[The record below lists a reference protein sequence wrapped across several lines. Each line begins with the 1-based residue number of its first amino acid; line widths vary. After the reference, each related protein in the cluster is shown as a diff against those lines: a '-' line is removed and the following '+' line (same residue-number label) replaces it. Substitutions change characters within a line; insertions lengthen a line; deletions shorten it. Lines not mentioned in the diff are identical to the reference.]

1 MSAPLLINQA
11 IGSLAN
17 PEKTILGFISKKN
30 LKNRDKL
37 FHTKKNDTNKMA
49 IQSSRQALKVLADS
63 QKFFIDE
70 KLMQTVHELSSQN
83 QNKLIELIKRAIPP
97 FDNMFIEWNEK
108 QRIENLGF
116 DSSQTFDQV
125 GYHIQRLNG
134 RFFYTSYNNVKP
146 NSGQV
151 LETHYDSN
159 LPLKTTGNKLHIP
172 LTGFYLSNE
181 EQLLNDDFRSTTE
194 YKQNMFGA
202 TKKQIRE
209 AHDYHCRYLIGGHY
223 TDNMNTSRLVNW
235 LDGRLETAQ
244 SMATNMMFPDKVL
257 QKGFNAEEMSQ
268 WVDKDMKS
276 MEGDLRLVTAILAT
290 LNYDHIVYND
300 AKPNPKILHTRNGRA
315 LPKYSYRLVT
325 IDLPKPTVRKVYKGI
340 LTGSGSP
347 KAEHWRRGH
356 WRVQNYKSGKKRI
369 WIEPMKVGDKN
380 VGVIEHDYIL
390 RGKEKCLTH

>member
-11 IGSLAN
+11 IGSLTN
-17 PEKTILGFISKKN
+17 PEKSILGFVNKKD
-30 LKNRDKL
+30 L
-37 FHTKKNDTNKMA
+37 KNDTNKLA
-49 IQSSRQALKVLADS
+49 IQSSRQAFKMLAES

-70 KLMQTVHELSSQN
+70 KLMQTVGELASQD
-83 QNKLIELIKRAIPP
+83 QNKILELIKRAIPP
-97 FDNMFIEWNEK
+97 FDNMFVEWNEK
-108 QRIENLGF
+108 RRLENLGA
-116 DSSQTFDQV
+116 DPSQSFFQV

-134 RFFYTSYNNVKP
+134 RFFYTSYNMVNKLGADPNYEVKYG
-146 NSGQV
+146 NNYLNKV
-151 LETHYDSN
+151 I
-159 LPLKTTGNKLHIP
+159 KNKLHIP

-181 EQLLNDDFRSTTE
+181 EQLLNDDFRSTTD

-209 AHDYHCRYLIGGHY
+209 AHEFHCKHLIGEHY
-223 TDNMNTSRLVNW
+223 CENEKTSRLVNW

-244 SMATNMMFPDKVL
+244 SIATNMMFPDKTL
-257 QKGFNAEEMSQ
+257 TKGFHAEEMSR
-268 WVDKDMKS
+268 WVASDMKS
-276 MEGDLRLVTAILAT
+276 MGGDLRLITAILAT

-300 AKPNPKILHTRNGRA
+300 AKPNPKILHTRNGKN

-325 IDLPKPTVRKVYKGI
+325 IDLPKPKVRKVYKGI
-340 LTGSGSP
+340 ITGSGSP

-356 WRVQNYKSGKKRI
+356 WRVQNYKNGKKRI

-380 VGVIEHDYIL
+380 IGVIEHDYIL

>member
-1 MSAPLLINQA
+1 M
-11 IGSLAN
+11 LA
-17 PEKTILGFISKKN
+17 E
-30 LKNRDKL
+30 
-37 FHTKKNDTNKMA
+37 
-49 IQSSRQALKVLADS
+49 S

-70 KLMQTVHELSSQN
+70 KLMLTVGELASQD
-83 QNKLIELIKRAIPP
+83 QNKILELIKRAIPP
-97 FDNMFIEWNEK
+97 FDNMFVEWNEK
-108 QRIENLGF
+108 RRLENLGA
-116 DSSQTFDQV
+116 DPSQSFFQV

-134 RFFYTSYNNVKP
+134 RFFYTSYNMVNKLEADPNYEVKYG
-146 NSGQV
+146 NNYLNKV
-151 LETHYDSN
+151 I
-159 LPLKTTGNKLHIP
+159 KNKLHIP

-181 EQLLNDDFRSTTE
+181 EQLLNNDFRSTTD

-209 AHDYHCRYLIGGHY
+209 AHEFHCKHLIGEHY
-223 TDNMNTSRLVNW
+223 CDNEKTSRLVNW

-244 SMATNMMFPDKVL
+244 SIATNMMFPDKTLVR
-257 QKGFNAEEMSQ
+257 GFEAEEMSR
-268 WVDKDMKS
+268 WVASDMKS
-276 MEGDLRLVTAILAT
+276 MGGDLRLITAILAR

-356 WRVQNYKSGKKRI
+356 WRVQNYKNGKKRI

-380 VGVIEHDYIL
+380 IGVIEHDYIL